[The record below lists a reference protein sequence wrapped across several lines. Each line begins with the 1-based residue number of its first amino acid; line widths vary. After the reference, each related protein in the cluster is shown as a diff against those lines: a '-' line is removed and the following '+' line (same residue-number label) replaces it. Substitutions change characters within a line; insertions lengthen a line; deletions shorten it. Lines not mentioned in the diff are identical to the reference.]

1 MENSAGAILLLVF
14 LSNVMTSICSDLRLE
29 PQTTGDTDAEQ
40 GYKDLATFLLVNGA
54 DINVGDKDGN
64 TALML
69 AIRNENT
76 EIATFLIENGADVN
90 AKTDSGETVL
100 MVAARNYEDAKFFIE
115 NGADINSNDTH
126 GKTALIFEARK
137 GYLEVGRLLIEN

>member
-1 MENSAGAILLLVF
+1 M
-14 LSNVMTSICSDLRLE
+14 MTSICSNLRLE

-40 GYKDLATFLLVNGA
+40 GYKDLANFLLENGA
-54 DINVGDKDGN
+54 DINVRDKDGN

-69 AIRNENT
+69 AIINENT

-100 MVAARNYEDAKFFIE
+100 MVAARNYEDAIFFIE
-115 NGADINSNDTH
+115 SGADINSNDTC
-126 GKTALIFEARK
+126 GKTALT
-137 GYLEVGRLLIEN
+137 

>member
-14 LSNVMTSICSDLRLE
+14 LSNVMTSICSDLRLK

-40 GYKDLATFLLVNGA
+40 GYKDLANFLLENGA
-54 DINVGDKDGN
+54 DINVRDKDGN

-69 AIRNENT
+69 AIRSENT

-90 AKTDSGETVL
+90 EKTDSGDTVL
-100 MVAARNYEDAKFFIE
+100 MVAARNGNYEDAKFFIE

-126 GKTALIFEARK
+126 GKTALIFPAHKSIMRSSH
-137 GYLEVGRLLIEN
+137 